1 MFNLDIDNSIHFTR
15 KTFKVSNSSTINPYY
30 LVGEQIAPGLDA
42 IIGNLPASP
51 TTEDLINEVVSYVT
65 SLYNTNPPLSVTV
78 EYSSIAAHAI
88 NSFRS
93 NLILEGNADFNES
106 QGAFI
111 DLMIGHPMVSQ
122 VSPDALV
129 EKVRNIEENIA
140 ISNLTVH
147 EQIPLF
153 LATVTGVASYIYW
166 DAQIKN
172 QASAWAAY
180 FSSIDGQN
188 YMNTLRWSLAAMNG
202 SLSGYG
208 SSISGLVEPSYDRV
222 TNLIV
227 SSLIGALTLTAGK
240 LIFNWSPIITK
251 PLDPTPSEYRC
262 YAFYN
267 RAKPKPPEK
276 K

>member
-1 MFNLDIDNSIHFTR
+1 MFNLDFDNSIHFTR
-15 KTFKVSNSSTINPYY
+15 KTIKVSKSSTINPYY

-153 LATVTGVASYIYW
+153 LATASGVASYIYW
-166 DAQIKN
+166 EAQIKN
-172 QASAWAAY
+172 QASAWAPY

-227 SSLIGALTLTAGK
+227 SSLIGALALTAGK

-267 RAKPKPPEK
+267 RSKPKPPEK